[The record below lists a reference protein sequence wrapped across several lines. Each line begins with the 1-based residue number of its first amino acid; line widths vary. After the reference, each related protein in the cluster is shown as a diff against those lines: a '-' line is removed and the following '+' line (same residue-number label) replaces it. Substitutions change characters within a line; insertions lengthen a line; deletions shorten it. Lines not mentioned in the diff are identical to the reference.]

1 MYFERGLPW
10 ARSIPNAPPPRIDLA
25 TDSDHNAGPPVDP
38 RADIGTLITNARWAL
53 KLAWSTTPGLVTTRL
68 LIAVITGLVPAGFVF
83 AIREVIDA
91 LRTSASL
98 ADAMPWIVIVPL
110 LSFVSVAL
118 RPIAAFA
125 SSRLS
130 DELQLSTSL
139 RILEHAAGL
148 DLAFFENLENQDLL
162 ARTQANSARH
172 MESLVRDLTGLL
184 RHTIQLVTLL
194 LVILLI
200 EPVVVAV
207 LAVLAAP
214 YLLYQTRLSQTHYWI
229 EHNREGRRRWTR
241 YFSGLLMS
249 HGSVPEVKLLDLA
262 PHLTDRFR
270 ALMQN
275 IRDQNKMIYR
285 RRAIGGLVFGLLG
298 GIVIY
303 AAVFHLAGEA
313 IRGQATLGSVAA
325 YLLAVERFAGTVTGL
340 VNLIAHSIHSSL
352 MVSNLVMF
360 LSTTP
365 SVIAPAAARAPA
377 LIRGKIEFRDVSF
390 RYPGSE
396 ERALEDVSLAIEPGE
411 VVALVGPNG
420 AGKSTLV
427 KLLGGLYEPERGTIL
442 LDDHELGSMSPEHL
456 RSQLSFVFQQFAR
469 YEATARDNIA
479 YGDWRRLRDDPDAIK
494 EIAER
499 TGAAEMIS
507 RLPDGYGTHL
517 GRRFG
522 HTTLSAGQWQLLAM
536 ARAFARDARVLV
548 LDEPT
553 SNLDARTEHE
563 IFSRFRR
570 LAQGRTTLLVSHRFS
585 TVHTADRILVLEGGR
600 LVEQG
605 THDELIA
612 TRGAYAGLYELHVQL
627 YNAVD
632 QRVGQRYS
640 LDKPQTV
647 EEVKQQ
653 WRS

>member
-1 MYFERGLPW
+1 
-10 ARSIPNAPPPRIDLA
+10 LA
-25 TDSDHNAGPPVDP
+25 TDSDHNASEPTDP
-38 RADIGTLITNARWAL
+38 RADLGTLIANARWAL
-53 KLAWSTTPGLVTTRL
+53 KLAWSTTPGLVMTRL

-110 LSFVSVAL
+110 LSFLSVAL
-118 RPIAAFA
+118 RPVAAFA

-139 RILEHAAGL
+139 RILEHASGL
-148 DLAFFENLENQDLL
+148 DLVFFEDPANQDML

-172 MESLVRDLTGLL
+172 MEALVRDLAALL
-184 RHTIQLVTLL
+184 RHAIQLVTLL

-200 EPVVVAV
+200 EPMVVAA
-207 LAVLAAP
+207 LAVLALP
-214 YLLYQTRLSQTHYWI
+214 YLLYQIRLSRTHYWI

-241 YFSGLLMS
+241 YFSGLLMG

-262 PHLTDRFR
+262 PYLVERFS
-270 ALMQN
+270 ALMQT
-275 IRDQNKMIYR
+275 IRDQNTKIYR
-285 RRAIGGLVFGLLG
+285 QRAIGGLLFGLFG
-298 GIVIY
+298 GIVVY
-303 AAVFHLAGEA
+303 AAVFHLAAEA
-313 IRGQATLGSVAA
+313 LRGDATLGSVAA
-325 YLLAVERFAGTVTGL
+325 YLLAVERFAATVTGL
-340 VNLIAHSIHSSL
+340 VNLIAQSIHSSL
-352 MVSNLVMF
+352 MVSNLTLF
-360 LSTTP
+360 LTTSP
-365 SVIAPAAARAPA
+365 RVAASVASGTQPA
-377 LIRGKIEFRDVSF
+377 IRGAVEFRDISF

-396 ERALEDVSLAIEPGE
+396 ERALKNVSFEIAPGD

-442 LDDHELGSMSPEHL
+442 LDGHELGSMSPEHL

-479 YGDWRRLRDDPDAIK
+479 YGDWRRLRDDPDAIE

-499 TGAAEMIS
+499 TGAADMIA
-507 RLPDGYGTHL
+507 RLPYGYETHL
-517 GRRFG
+517 GRSFG

-536 ARAFARDARVLV
+536 ARALAREARVLV

-563 IFSRFRR
+563 IFSTFRE
-570 LAQGRTTLLVSHRFS
+570 LARGRTTLLISHRFS
-585 TVHTADRILVLEGGR
+585 TVRMANRILVLEAGR

-612 TRGAYAGLYELHVQL
+612 TGGAYAGLYQLHRQL
-627 YNAVD
+627 YEAHPHTRARTHVAP
-632 QRVGQRYS
+632 G
-640 LDKPQTV
+640 
-647 EEVKQQ
+647 
-653 WRS
+653 